1 MEKVRPNQKAF
12 YDTMFESN
20 TSPQNENSIRW
31 KLLSKTMKT
40 KLLLL
45 LLVFVPLF
53 GFDRITKQQA
63 LAHLKNQDIQ
73 SFFSGFLN
81 FTYHENTGAML
92 SLGEKLP
99 EGLRFIAF
107 TVMVGLVLLAVLIYL
122 MSKPM
127 DEYTFIA
134 GALIFTG
141 GSGNLY
147 DRVLN
152 DGRVV
157 DFILLRLG
165 PVQTGVFNVADML
178 IMIGVLAVLFLT
190 TTLGQRLISYFRP
203 FWLVRS

>member
-1 MEKVRPNQKAF
+1 MSPPCAAAPAQNASRCRPAAHGAGREGRGWSAEPRPPDSLAGGGQGRGGRRAGRR
-12 YDTMFESN
+12 
-20 TSPQNENSIRW
+20 TS
-31 KLLSKTMKT
+31 
-40 KLLLL
+40 
-45 LLVFVPLF
+45 
-53 GFDRITKQQA
+53 
-63 LAHLKNQDIQ
+63 LAK
-73 SFFSGFLN
+73 G
-81 FTYHENTGAML
+81 
-92 SLGEKLP
+92 GEKLP